1 MFIGGVDK
9 MSEAEVAEL
18 GIGAGLALVSAGIAI
33 AGGAMGTGIAQ
44 SSIGGAI
51 IGVLAEKPEEAGK
64 MLIWLVIPETLVIFA
79 FVIAMLSILRVG

>member
-1 MFIGGVDK
+1 MVEI
-9 MSEAEVAEL
+9 
-18 GIGAGLALVSAGIAI
+18 GIGAGLALVGAGIAI
-33 AGGAMGTGIAQ
+33 AGGALGTGLAQ

-79 FVIAMLSILRVG
+79 FVVAMLAILRVG